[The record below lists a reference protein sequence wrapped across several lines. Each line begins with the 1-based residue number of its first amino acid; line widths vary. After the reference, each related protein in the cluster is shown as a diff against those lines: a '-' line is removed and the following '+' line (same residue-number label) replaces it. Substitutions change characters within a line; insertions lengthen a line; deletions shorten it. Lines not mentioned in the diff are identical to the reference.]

1 MAAKSMEDIKDVDL
15 DNSGVFKYIQVQ
27 VTDKKD
33 TSKTKIIVRG
43 YGRCHW
49 HADIFDETK
58 EQIDKKSFKLVP
70 LGGGRIKHDDKK
82 RDIFI
87 YGYSQAYGP
96 AKHEDS
102 KELIEKAFPGYTVSF
117 SYDGY

>member
-1 MAAKSMEDIKDVDL
+1 MAAKSMEEVKDVDL
-15 DNSGVFKYIQVQ
+15 DQSGVFKYIQVQ

-33 TSKTKIIVRG
+33 ASNTKIIVRG
-43 YGRCHW
+43 YGRCGFHV
-49 HADIFDETK
+49 DIFDETK
-58 EQIDKKSFKLVP
+58 EQVDRKLFKLVP

-82 RDIFI
+82 KDISI

-102 KELIEKAFPGYTVSF
+102 KALIEKAYPDYNVSF